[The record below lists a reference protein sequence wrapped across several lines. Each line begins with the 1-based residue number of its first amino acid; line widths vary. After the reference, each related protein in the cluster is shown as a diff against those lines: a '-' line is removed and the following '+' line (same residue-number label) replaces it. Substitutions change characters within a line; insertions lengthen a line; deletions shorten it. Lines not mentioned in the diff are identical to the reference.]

1 MITNGFARKHSRQS
15 ENKVAS
21 LRTTCVTLTRVTLT
35 MSKEKTMSWKP
46 AIKTSGEDFHLN
58 GQTFETKEEA
68 EYMARDIFNRWMLAT
83 DHKAVESDE
92 PANYRITNGVLEP
105 IQKEA
110 AA

>member
-1 MITNGFARKHSRQS
+1 MITNGFAKNPSPDNNTNEECSRI
-15 ENKVAS
+15 
-21 LRTTCVTLTRVTLT
+21 TGDTLTRVTLT
-35 MSKEKTMSWKP
+35 TSKEKTMSWKP

-68 EYMARDIFNRWMLAT
+68 EHMAKDIFSRWMLAT
-83 DHKAVESDE
+83 DHKAVESDD

-110 AA
+110 A

>member
-1 MITNGFARKHSRQS
+1 MNDLSDYEWVREEALAQKQKQSRIFANHMRHPDPRDPDHV
-15 ENKVAS
+15 EGEDDE
-21 LRTTCVTLTRVTLT
+21 LETCNQ
-35 MSKEKTMSWKP
+35 
-46 AIKTSGEDFHLN
+46 DFHLN

-68 EYMARDIFNRWMLAT
+68 EHMARDIFNRWMLAT

-92 PANYRITNGVLEP
+92 PANYRIINGVLEP

>member
-1 MITNGFARKHSRQS
+1 
-15 ENKVAS
+15 
-21 LRTTCVTLTRVTLT
+21 
-35 MSKEKTMSWKP
+35 MSWKP

-58 GQTFETKEEA
+58 GQAFKTKEEA
-68 EYMARDIFNRWMLAT
+68 EAMAKDIFNRWMLAT

-110 AA
+110 A